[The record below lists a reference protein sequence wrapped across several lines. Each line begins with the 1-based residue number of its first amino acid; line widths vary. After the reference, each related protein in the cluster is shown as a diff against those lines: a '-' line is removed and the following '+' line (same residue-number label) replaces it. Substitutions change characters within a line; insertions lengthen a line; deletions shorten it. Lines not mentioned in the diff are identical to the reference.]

1 MSGPSLLYKQF
12 PQKAADMLQRSIA
25 NLLPHLPPSL
35 VWIFS
40 KKYIAGATLDDAV
53 RVSKTLNAEGC
64 SVTIDL
70 LGEFI
75 NNLQQAELNAN
86 AYLQI
91 VDRFGNE
98 GINGNFSVKPTS
110 FGLLIDEEACYGFVR
125 SIVERAAS
133 RKGFVRIDME
143 DSKCVDR
150 EIKLYRRLK
159 ANFGT
164 SVGLVLQ
171 AYLRRTGNDIDAM
184 CDMHFAEAPLNFR
197 LCKGIYIESESIAY
211 KSKDEIR
218 QQYLKHLETLLQMG
232 AKVAVA
238 THDEVLVDAA
248 MELGHKYGVANSDFE
263 FQMLYGVTPKLR
275 RSIAAKGY
283 RMRIYVP
290 YGKDWFGYAT
300 RRLKENP
307 NMVWHIVK
315 SLFIWR

>member
-1 MSGPSLLYKQF
+1 
-12 PQKAADMLQRSIA
+12 MLQRSIA
-25 NLLPHLPPSL
+25 NLLPHLPASL
-35 VWIFS
+35 VWMFS
-40 KKYIAGATLDDAV
+40 KKYIAGATLDDAI
-53 RVSKTLNAEGC
+53 RISKKLNAEGC
-64 SVTIDL
+64 SVTVDL

-75 NNLQQAELNAN
+75 NNLQQAESNTN

-91 VDRFGNE
+91 VDRFDNE
-98 GINGNFSVKPTS
+98 GINGNFSIKPTS
-110 FGLLIDEEACYGFVR
+110 FGLLIDVEACYGFVR
-125 SIVERAAS
+125 TIVQRAAL
-133 RKGFVRIDME
+133 RNGFVRIDME

-150 EIKLYRRLK
+150 EIALYRRLK
-159 ANFGT
+159 AEFGT

-171 AYLRRTGNDIDAM
+171 AYLRRTGDDIDAM
-184 CDMHFAEAPLNFR
+184 RDMQIAEAPLNFR

-211 KSKDEIR
+211 KGKDEIR
-218 QQYLKHLETLLQMG
+218 QQYLKHLETLLKMG

-238 THDEVLVDAA
+238 THDEVLVNAA
-248 MELGHKYGVANSDFE
+248 MQLGHRYGLANSDFE

-275 RSIAAKGY
+275 RSIVAEGY